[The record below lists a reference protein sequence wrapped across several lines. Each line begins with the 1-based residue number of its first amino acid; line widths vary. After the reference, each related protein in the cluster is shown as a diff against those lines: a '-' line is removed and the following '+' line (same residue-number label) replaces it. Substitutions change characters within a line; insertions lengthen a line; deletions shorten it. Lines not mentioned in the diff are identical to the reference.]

1 MKLKLLSTVAL
12 ITTFLIT
19 GCDGEDKTDCKK
31 DPTAKGCP
39 HYSGNITN
47 SGNKSWDMNKEE
59 NSSSKEDK

>member
-31 DPTAKGCP
+31 DPTAKDVRTIAVISPTQEIKAG
-39 HYSGNITN
+39 I
-47 SGNKSWDMNKEE
+47 
-59 NSSSKEDK
+59 

>member
-1 MKLKLLSTVAL
+1 MKLKL
-12 ITTFLIT
+12 LIT

-59 NSSSKEDK
+59 NNSSKEDK